1 MLSHKIAKIWTPPPP
16 RSYLFDFGTPT
27 HERSK
32 STSVPPP
39 PPPPPTNVFLFES
52 LVNLPQ

>member
-1 MLSHKIAKIWTPPPP
+1 MAKIWTPPPP

-32 STSVPPP
+32 STSIPPP